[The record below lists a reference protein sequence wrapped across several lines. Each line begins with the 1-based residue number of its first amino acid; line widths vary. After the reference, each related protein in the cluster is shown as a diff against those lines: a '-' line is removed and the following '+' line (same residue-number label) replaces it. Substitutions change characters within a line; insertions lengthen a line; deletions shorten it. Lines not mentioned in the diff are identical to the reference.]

1 MWLALAAMTL
11 ARRALSRSLAQEGPP
26 SMLESEGRMRA
37 PERRDV
43 LAGTKWLLTIG
54 QQLRAEYP
62 AVEEPVP
69 ERLAALL
76 EQVEKPPQP
85 GPATNVL
92 PTRPENVTRR
102 LRGAGVSPR

>member
-26 SMLESEGRMRA
+26 SILESEGRMRA

-62 AVEEPVP
+62 AVEGPLP

-76 EQVEKPPQP
+76 QRVETMARL

-92 PTRPENVTRR
+92 PIARKM
-102 LRGAGVSPR
+102 